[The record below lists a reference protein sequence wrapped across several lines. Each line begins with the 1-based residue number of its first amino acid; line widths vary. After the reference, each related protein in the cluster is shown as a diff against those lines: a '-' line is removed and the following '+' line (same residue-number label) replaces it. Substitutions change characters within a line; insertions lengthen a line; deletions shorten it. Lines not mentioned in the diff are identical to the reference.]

1 MKNFFPLSLTV
12 LLLLSTTAISQT
24 NKQCDTPNN
33 ETSLDFNTISKCA
46 IEKDKDNS
54 NNVILN
60 VAAKK
65 TRKRIVR
72 KREKV
77 TSLDGNTKD
86 LNTDVTESQLEIKN
100 DIVTK
105 RMEAEVVLFNIVEN
119 VPLFPDCEKNSNNS
133 KDCFNDQFSNHFANT
148 FDPERASEEGVTG
161 RVFIQFTI
169 DTKGQVI
176 DLLVK
181 ARKKDNLLESEIK
194 RVINKLPNF
203 SPGRHKGLPVN
214 VKYSLPINFSAE

>member
-1 MKNFFPLSLTV
+1 MKNLFPLSLIV
-12 LLLLSTTAISQT
+12 LTLLSTTAMSQI
-24 NKQCDTPNN
+24 NKQCNTQNK
-33 ETSLDFNTISKCA
+33 ETSLDLNAISKCA

-54 NNVILN
+54 SKITLN

-77 TSLDGNTKD
+77 ASLDGNTKD
-86 LNTDVTESQLEIKN
+86 LNTDVTEPQLEIEN

-105 RMEAEVVLFNIVEN
+105 RMEAEIVLFNIVDN
-119 VPLFPDCEKNSNNS
+119 IPLFPDCENNS
-133 KDCFNDQFSNHFANT
+133 DNTIKCFNDQFSNHFGKT
-148 FDPERASEEGVTG
+148 FDPERASEEGVSG

-169 DTKGQVI
+169 DTKGKI
-176 DLLVK
+176 INLLIK
-181 ARKKDNLLESEIK
+181 SRKKDDSLKSEIT
-194 RVINKLPNF
+194 RVISKLPNF

-214 VKYSLPINFSAE
+214 VKYSLPINFSTE